1 MPGGGRRSAS
11 HPSPGG
17 PGQGVQAPAPSCC
30 SRRPEGCS
38 AAPSPHGEQK
48 GCWADG
54 HAWGALGGV
63 PGQRLCPTVNGA
75 GHERASPPP
84 ALTEDGPGARR
95 HPAPPAHLLH
105 PQHTPSK
112 PNSAPVHPQHPQAA
126 PCRVRCRSWQCAQ
139 PRALLQVPPPGAR
152 LAAFGAEG
160 AAGGAGGAGVRG
172 EPAQGQ
178 PTRGCGMRDAGCGR
192 QQVELA
198 LQRTQRGE
206 RAPSPHPASAPPG
219 RAGQRGG
226 HPGAERSRG
235 LVRSWGCAQPR
246 AGSCR
251 GLARGHPVRGAR
263 CGTSGLGTPA
273 MGHLV
278 WDNWCGAPAVGQLR
292 EAAHTARGHPHTHGG
307 AALCSAHGAQLP
319 LGHARHSEQDQE
331 LPWPLLAGCC
341 CPRAWGWV
349 LWVQTSPV
357 RPFPCRQRGREAAK
371 PKRRVYFPP
380 GKQHFDM
387 SQQVSQ
393 TRVDRKCVQAG
404 EMLFI
409 CIKLQ
414 SDSVKLICGI
424 SLASAG
430 TAGSSGTVS
439 QEPPRAPM
447 RVAQPMGLVGTLSA
461 PQCPK
466 APRCWLWSCQ
476 GTRGGRQ
483 DTAGHATPQPS
494 GLFPPPQPSPA
505 LPNPSRGPWSCPG
518 VPADAQGLALWL

>member
-1 MPGGGRRSAS
+1 M
-11 HPSPGG
+11 
-17 PGQGVQAPAPSCC
+17 
-30 SRRPEGCS
+30 
-38 AAPSPHGEQK
+38 
-48 GCWADG
+48 
-54 HAWGALGGV
+54 
-63 PGQRLCPTVNGA
+63 
-75 GHERASPPP
+75 
-84 ALTEDGPGARR
+84 
-95 HPAPPAHLLH
+95 
-105 PQHTPSK
+105 
-112 PNSAPVHPQHPQAA
+112 
-126 PCRVRCRSWQCAQ
+126 
-139 PRALLQVPPPGAR
+139 
-152 LAAFGAEG
+152 
-160 AAGGAGGAGVRG
+160 
-172 EPAQGQ
+172 
-178 PTRGCGMRDAGCGR
+178 
-192 QQVELA
+192 
-198 LQRTQRGE
+198 
-206 RAPSPHPASAPPG
+206 
-219 RAGQRGG
+219 
-226 HPGAERSRG
+226 
-235 LVRSWGCAQPR
+235 
-246 AGSCR
+246 
-251 GLARGHPVRGAR
+251 RGAR

-307 AALCSAHGAQLP
+307 AAWCSAHGAQLP

-341 CPRAWGWV
+341 CPRARGWV